1 MQDIHHLIFISI
13 ITILLI
19 FGCSIHAP
27 EINVTSD
34 KLAFER
40 EVLGSYHQLEEE
52 TWMIAST
59 RAGDEIDTNEVILS
73 GEKRRV
79 LEAIQRQKFNR
90 DDIEEFKQKGFIGE
104 NNQGFIEKVPSAE
117 LQEHGE
123 TAQLIEEL
131 IREEN
136 EDRRLI
142 MGRII
147 ALNESLKRAAREDV
161 WTIFARMY
169 QDNSQKGTWIQKSDG
184 SWIQK

>member
-1 MQDIHHLIFISI
+1 MKKIKVLFYIHVMGVLF
-13 ITILLI
+13 LL
-19 FGCSIHAP
+19 GCSIYAP
-27 EINVTSD
+27 EIHVTSD

-59 RAGDEIDTNEVILS
+59 RSGEVDTSGLTLS
-73 GEKRRV
+73 GAKRRV

-104 NNQGFIEKVPSAE
+104 NNKGFVEIRPSEELEKKP
-117 LQEHGE
+117 E
-123 TAQLIEEL
+123 TLRFVEEL
-131 IREEN
+131 INEEN

-147 ALNESLKRAAREDV
+147 ELNESLKKASRDDV
-161 WTIFARMY
+161 STIFARMY
-169 QDNSQKGTWIQKSDG
+169 QDNSKNGSWIQKPDG